1 MKKINLKII
10 ADALDESFEGWSQ
23 FLNKETGEV
32 ESLPEDRAY
41 YEGDDYEADLER
53 LDDSSIYALLPDQY
67 QINEYEI
74 MKDFARRSGV
84 TELLT
89 ALHQKHPYRKFKDK
103 INALDIDDLYYAFR
117 ENAYYDIAKDWCEH
131 HGISYYDS
139 RNKTSS
145 EVKDSIMSNERLKCG
160 IRAENI
166 KPGRYRHYKGN
177 EYEVLCM
184 AKHSETEERMVVYK
198 ALYGEGLTWVRPASM
213 WFEPVLKDGKEIK
226 RFTYIGD

>member
-74 MKDFARRSGV
+74 MKDFARKSGV
-84 TELLT
+84 TELFT
-89 ALHQKHPYRKFKDK
+89 ALTQKHPYRKFKDK
-103 INALDIDDLYYAFR
+103 INTLDIDDLYYAFR
-117 ENAYYDIAKDWCEH
+117 ENAYFDIAKDWCAR
-131 HGISYYDS
+131 HGISCYDS
-139 RNKTSS
+139 RKKTSP
-145 EVKDSIMSNERLKCG
+145 EVKDNIMSNERLKYG
-160 IRAENI
+160 INAESI
-166 KPGRYRHYKGN
+166 RPGRYRHYKGN

-184 AKHSETEERMVVYK
+184 AKHSETEEWMVVYK

-213 WFEPVLKDGKEIK
+213 WFEPVHKDGNKVT